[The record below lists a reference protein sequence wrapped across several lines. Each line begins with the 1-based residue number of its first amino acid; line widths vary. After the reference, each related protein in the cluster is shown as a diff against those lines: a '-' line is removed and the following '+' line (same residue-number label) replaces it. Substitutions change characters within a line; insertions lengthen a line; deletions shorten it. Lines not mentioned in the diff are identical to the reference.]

1 VIGDHVGVIC
11 NNCGAENRPDRRFC
25 LQCGT
30 GLAQGCPN
38 CGAANEPEA
47 RFCGNCGQPV
57 GGGGPT
63 PAGQPTTSGQPTA
76 GGRPNPATQPLASA
90 ASPAAERRLVTVLF
104 ADLVG
109 FTPFAEERDAEEVRD
124 TLQRYF
130 DLARDVIERYGGT
143 VEKFIGDAVMAVW
156 GTPVAHEDD
165 AERAVRAGLDL
176 VDVVQTLG
184 PGIQARAGILSGEAA
199 VSVGAVD
206 QRMLAGD
213 IVNTAARLQS
223 VAPAGNVLVGEST
236 MRAAQ
241 AALAF
246 EAVGEQALKGKQSP
260 IPAWRALRVV
270 AQRRGA
276 GRSDTLETPFVG
288 RQEEV
293 RQLRELLHLGARD
306 PRPRLVSITGPAG
319 IGKSRLAWELEKY
332 IDGVVEPIYWHRGRC
347 PSYGEGITFWALG
360 EMVRGR
366 ARLAESDDAETTRQG
381 LSGMVDDYISD
392 PSERAWILASLLAL
406 LGLEPA
412 PQGGREMLFAAW
424 RRFFEN
430 VAARGTTVLVFE
442 DLHWADSGLL
452 DFIDHLLDWSKSTP
466 LLIVTLARPELFD
479 KRPDW
484 GANRRTYTAL
494 ALDPLTDHEMAE
506 LLAALVPELEPD
518 ASRTIIA
525 RADGIPLYAVE
536 TVRMLIADGRLEE
549 VDGTCRPTRAL
560 GTLAVPDSLRSL
572 ITARLD
578 DLDPA
583 DKALLQDA
591 SVLGQAFTVDALAA
605 VHGAAL
611 DKLGDRLRQLVR
623 RELLTLEADP
633 RSPERGQYAFMQSLT
648 QEVAY
653 STLARPE
660 RRARH
665 LAAARHF
672 ESIGG
677 DELAGVLAGHYVAAY
692 DASAAGPEADAVAA
706 QARVALRAAAERAA
720 GLGSHQQAA
729 DFLEQA
735 LSVTSDAAERA
746 QLLTRQADEADL
758 AGRYERAEASA
769 RSAVEIYEG
778 LGDAAGA
785 ARGRAV
791 LGTVLIHAQRIGD
804 AIAVLELAMAQLPE
818 DAEPAIRA
826 DVLAKL
832 ARAYYRNLD
841 AKRSVEIADQALTV
855 GEQHVLLRT
864 VADAMV
870 SKGTA
875 LTMLRRRQESIALLR
890 AGSELARREGD
901 ITTALR
907 AEANLAGT
915 VGHILGY
922 EETIRIARSALE
934 LARTVGDL
942 GQIVWQLSG
951 IMVGTMWTGLP
962 LHPVLAEVDE
972 TFGLA
977 LDEADYNFL
986 HGRYLVPAAFAGR
999 EVGAQMDDWLRK
1011 ADESGDPQELAAA
1024 NNFRALWAIARGD
1037 YAEASRHQ
1045 EAWAKARP
1053 EYSPL
1058 AFAPL
1063 LALIGG
1069 EVERARELLRGVAEQ
1084 PATSPNDHAFRGA
1097 TRAALAALE
1106 RRPDEAVT
1114 GFREALRQLG
1124 GIQARFE
1131 AGIVALAMLRTL
1143 GPDHP
1148 DARQAGDDALRTFEH
1163 MGAEPMIRQ
1172 VREALGQPA
1181 PTQESAATP
1190 TGSAEQ
1196 VGKAAGQPI
1205 V

>member
-11 NNCGAENRPDRRFC
+11 SNCGAENRADRRFC

-30 GLAQGCPN
+30 ALAQGCPN
-38 CGAANEPEA
+38 CGATNEPEA
-47 RFCGNCGQPV
+47 RFCGNCGRAL
-57 GGGGPT
+57 GGEAT
-63 PAGQPTTSGQPTA
+63 AGQPTTSPQSTRTGQPA
-76 GGRPNPATQPLASA
+76 ANASSPAANASA
-90 ASPAAERRLVTVLF
+90 QAAGAPSPAAERRLVTVLF

-176 VDVVQTLG
+176 VDVIQTLG

-199 VSVGAVD
+199 VSVGATD
-206 QRMLAGD
+206 QGLLAGD

-246 EAVGEQALKGKQSP
+246 ETVGEQALKGKQSP

-288 RQEEV
+288 RQEEF

-366 ARLAESDDAETTRQG
+366 ARLAEGDDAETTRQR
-381 LSGMVDDYISD
+381 LSAIVDDYISD
-392 PSERAWILASLLAL
+392 PSERVWILASLLAL

-430 VAARGTTVLVFE
+430 VGARGTTVLVFE
-442 DLHWADSGLL
+442 DLHWADGGLL

-484 GANRRTYTAL
+484 GANRRNYTAM
-494 ALDPLTDHEMAE
+494 ALDPLANDEMAE
-506 LLAALVPELEPD
+506 LLEAIVPELETD
-518 ASRTIIA
+518 AKRTIIA

-536 TVRMLIADGRLEE
+536 TVRMLLADGRLEE
-549 VDGTCRPTRAL
+549 VDGSCRPTRAL
-560 GTLAVPDSLRSL
+560 GELAVPDSLRSL

-578 DLDPA
+578 DLPSG
-583 DKALLQDA
+583 DKAALQDA
-591 SVLGQAFTVDALAA
+591 AVLGQAFTLDALAA

-611 DKLGDRLRQLVR
+611 DELGDRLRQLVR

-677 DELAGVLAGHYVAAY
+677 DELAGMLAGHYVAAY
-692 DASAAGPEADAVAA
+692 EASAPGEEADAVAA
-706 QARVALRAAAERAA
+706 QARVALRAAAERAS

-735 LSVTSDAAERA
+735 LSVTNEPGERA
-746 QLLTRQADEADL
+746 QLLTRQAHEADL

-778 LGDAAGA
+778 LGDTAGAAGA
-785 ARGRAV
+785 RAV
-791 LGTVLIHAQRIGD
+791 LGTVLIHAQRIRD
-804 AIAVLELAMAQLPE
+804 AIAELELASTQLPD
-818 DAEPAIRA
+818 DAEPTVRA

-832 ARAYYRNLD
+832 ARAYYRNLEPQR
-841 AKRSVEIADQALTV
+841 ALETADQALIV
-855 GEQHVLLRT
+855 AEEHGLLQT
-864 VADAMV
+864 AADALV

-875 LTMLRRRQESIALLR
+875 LTMLNRRQESVALLR
-890 AGSELARREGD
+890 GGSELARRVGD
-901 ITTALR
+901 IPTALR
-907 AEANLAGT
+907 GEANLATIIGP
-915 VGHILGY
+915 ILGY
-922 EETIRIARSALE
+922 EESVRISRSGLE

-942 GQIVWQLSG
+942 GMIVWQMG
-951 IMVGTMWTGLP
+951 HIAAGAVWTGLP
-962 LHPVLAEVDE
+962 LEPVLAEADE
-972 TFGLA
+972 VFNLA
-977 LDEADYNFL
+977 LADTDRHQLEQTYMGPAMFS
-986 HGRYLVPAAFAGR
+986 GRD
-999 EVGAQMDDWLRK
+999 VGQRVDDWIRRTQ
-1011 ADESGDPQELAAA
+1011 EIGDPQALAAA
-1024 NNFRALWAIARGD
+1024 HNMRGLWAIVRGA

-1045 EAWAKARP
+1045 EAWSRARP
-1053 EYSPL
+1053 EYATGTFGS
-1058 AFAPL
+1058 L
-1063 LALIGG
+1063 LAVMGD
-1069 EVERARELLRGVAEQ
+1069 EPERARDLLASDLER
-1084 PATSPNDHAFRGA
+1084 PATLPNDRAFRSA
-1097 TRAALAALE
+1097 TRAGLAALE
-1106 RRPDEAVT
+1106 GRTGEAVH
-1114 GFREALRQLG
+1114 GYREALRELD

-1131 AGIVALAMLRTL
+1131 AGIISLAMLRSL
-1143 GPDHP
+1143 GPENP
-1148 DARQAGDDALRTFEH
+1148 DARQAGEDALRTFEH

-1181 PTQESAATP
+1181 PAA
-1190 TGSAEQ
+1190 GSGEQ
-1196 VGKAAGQPI
+1196 VGETVGQA
-1205 V
+1205 VV

>member
-11 NNCGAENRPDRRFC
+11 NNCGAENRADRRFC

-47 RFCGNCGQPV
+47 RFCGNCGQAL
-57 GGGGPT
+57 GGERAS
-63 PAGQPTTSGQPTA
+63 AGQPTTSGQPITA
-76 GGRPNPATQPLASA
+76 AQPAA

-109 FTPFAEERDAEEVRD
+109 FTPFAEERDAEEVRN

-184 PGIQARAGILSGEAA
+184 SGIQARAGILSGEAA

-206 QRMLAGD
+206 QGMLAGD

-260 IPAWRALRVV
+260 TPAWRALRVV

-366 ARLAESDDAETTRQG
+366 ARLAESDDAETTRQR

-452 DFIDHLLDWSKSTP
+452 DFIDHLLDWSKSAP

-479 KRPDW
+479 RRPDW

-506 LLAALVPELEPD
+506 LLEALVPELEPD

-536 TVRMLIADGRLEE
+536 TVRMLLADGRLEE

-560 GTLAVPDSLRSL
+560 GELAVPDSLRSL

-578 DLDPA
+578 DLA
-583 DKALLQDA
+583 QGDKALLQDA
-591 SVLGQAFTVDALAA
+591 AVLGQAFTVDALAA

-611 DKLGDRLRQLVR
+611 DELGDRLRQLVR

-692 DASAAGPEADAVAA
+692 EASAAGEEADAVAT

-720 GLGSHQQAA
+720 GLGSHEQAA
-729 DFLEQA
+729 NYLEQA
-735 LSVTSDAAERA
+735 VNLTREPADRA
-746 QLLTRQADEADL
+746 QLLERQAYELGL
-758 AGRYERAEASA
+758 AGRYERAETSA
-769 RSAVEIYEG
+769 RAAIG
-778 LGDAAGA
+778 LCERSGDAVAA
-785 ARGRAV
+785 ARTRGV
-791 LGTVLIHAQRIGD
+791 LGTLLINAGRIPD
-804 AIAVLELAMAQLPE
+804 AISELEQAVEQLPE
-818 DAEPAIRA
+818 DAEPRA
-826 DVLAKL
+826 RARAL
-832 ARAYYRNLD
+832 ARLAHAYYRNLE
-841 AKRSVEIADQALTV
+841 AERALQVADQALV
-855 GEQHVLLRT
+855 LAEHHGELAIT
-864 VADAMV
+864 ADALA

-875 LTMLRRRQESIALLR
+875 LSFLSRNQEAGALLR
-890 AGSELARREGD
+890 TGAELARREGD
-901 ITTALR
+901 IQTAIR
-907 AEANLAGT
+907 GVANLSI
-915 VGHILGY
+915 V
-922 EETIRIARSALE
+922 IARVGTTPDARQVAREGLE
-934 LARTVGDL
+934 LARTAGDMGMTIWML
-942 GQIVWQLSG
+942 GNYGGGTTFSG
-951 IMVGTMWTGLP
+951 EP
-962 LHPVLAEVDE
+962 LEPVLAEFDEAFTFDLDPVDMDALRE
-972 TFGLA
+972 RYFTPAIFRGRDVGADVEDWFRRAAGTSDPQTAGTALHVRRDLA
-977 LDEADYNFL
+977 LT
-986 HGRYLVPAAFAGR
+986 
-999 EVGAQMDDWLRK
+999 
-1011 ADESGDPQELAAA
+1011 S
-1024 NNFRALWAIARGD
+1024 GD
-1037 YAEASRHQ
+1037 YAAASQLEEAYA
-1045 EAWAKARP
+1045 EARP
-1053 EYSPL
+1053 DWAELSRAAL
-1058 AFAPL
+1058 FA
-1063 LALIGG
+1063 AMAGDHA
-1069 EVERARELLRGVAEQ
+1069 RARQLQARAAEM
-1084 PATSPNDHAFRGA
+1084 PATLQSQRAFMAAAPG
-1097 TRAALAALE
+1097 ALAALE
-1106 RRPDEAVT
+1106 GRPNEALA
-1114 GFREALRQLG
+1114 GFRDGLRMMRAIGDLLD
-1124 GIQARFE
+1124 
-1131 AGIVALAMLRTL
+1131 AGIIGLAMLRLL
-1143 GPDHP
+1143 GADHR
-1148 DARQAGDDALRTFEH
+1148 DARRAGEDALEIFEH

-1172 VREALGQPA
+1172 VREALGRPA
-1181 PTQESAATP
+1181 PSQPAATP

-1196 VGKAAGQPI
+1196 VGEAAGQPI